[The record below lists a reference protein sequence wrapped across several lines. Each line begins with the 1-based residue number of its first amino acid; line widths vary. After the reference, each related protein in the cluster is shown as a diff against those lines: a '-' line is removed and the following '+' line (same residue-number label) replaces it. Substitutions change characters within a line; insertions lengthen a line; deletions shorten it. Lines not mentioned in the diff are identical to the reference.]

1 MIKLD
6 NNRNDICDLA
16 LLERVNADPDISQS
30 ALAQGLSIA
39 IGTVNRRL
47 QQLVKNGF
55 IQVERTHRRK
65 LRYTLTPKGC
75 TLHRTLTHVYIKQS
89 FDVYRQVRQ
98 QVKDVLKA
106 ITDAGV
112 TTVRLNGEGDV
123 RDVCWLTC
131 LEYHVK
137 ITDDPDAPKLV
148 VDGLD
153 IRIE

>member
-1 MIKLD
+1 MIKLN
-6 NNRNDICDLA
+6 NNRNDFCDLA

-30 ALAQGLSIA
+30 DLAQDLSIA

-47 QQLVKNGF
+47 QQLVKNDF

-65 LRYTLTPKGC
+65 LHYTLTPKGR
-75 TLHRTLTHVYIKQS
+75 TLYRTLTQAYIKQS

-106 ITDAGV
+106 VTDAGI

-123 RDVCWLTC
+123 RDVCRLTC

-137 ITDDPDAPKLV
+137 ITNDPDAPEIV